1 MEDKTIDLIALV
13 KEALPLSQFFRRDEL
28 VKDRD
33 KKLMAELGLSRSAYL
48 RMLGEFE
55 GELGVKVPEGIQ
67 TSYKFFPRTILKF
80 LPPRKVWAYEF
91 GQIPDMSINEL
102 AVIVEDGYW
111 PAEFFREAFQTT
123 G

>member
-1 MEDKTIDLIALV
+1 MEDKTFDLISLV

-55 GELGVKVPEGIQ
+55 GELGVKVPEGIL

-91 GQIPDMSINEL
+91 GEIPDMSINEL
-102 AVIVEDGYW
+102 AAIVEHGYW
-111 PAEFFREAFQTT
+111 PAEFFREAFQMTS
-123 G
+123 